1 MIKHKSIILN
11 KLFYSEM
18 KALVKKFDRISES
31 EIVEIEEIFESI
43 ENENTKSYL
52 LNNSIKLQEIVKE
65 NRRMKLQQGEI
76 ELFSWINSKLEE
88 VNISK
93 VREYYEE
100 LQIINYIEIDDYI
113 IYKQGCCL
121 KEYAYSVLEERL
133 KDEFWVDTMF
143 TKDDIVEM
151 WVNETTKEEAL
162 EEIIENNDIEES
174 LGLEP
179 QYAFKI
185 KGIQYIYSQ
194 IEE

>member
-11 KLFYSEM
+11 QLFYSQM
-18 KALVKKFDRISES
+18 KALVKKFDRISEN

-43 ENENTKSYL
+43 EDENIKSYL
-52 LNNSIKLQEIVKE
+52 INNSIKLQEVVKE

-100 LQIINYIEIDDYI
+100 LQIINYIEVGDYI

-151 WVNETTKEEAL
+151 WVNEITKEEAL
-162 EEIIENNDIEES
+162 EEIVENNDIEES
-174 LGLEP
+174 LELEP
-179 QYAFKI
+179 KYAFRI
-185 KGIQYIYSQ
+185 KGIQYVYSQ

>member
-18 KALVKKFDRISES
+18 KALVKKFDRISE
-31 EIVEIEEIFESI
+31 
-43 ENENTKSYL
+43 NENTKSYL
-52 LNNSIKLQEIVKE
+52 LSNLIKLQEIIKE

-93 VREYYEE
+93 AREYYEE
-100 LQIINYIEIDDYI
+100 LQIINYIEISDYI
-113 IYKQGCCL
+113 IYKQVCCL
-121 KEYAYSVLEERL
+121 KEYAYSVLEQRL

-151 WVNETTKEEAL
+151 
-162 EEIIENNDIEES
+162 
-174 LGLEP
+174 
-179 QYAFKI
+179 
-185 KGIQYIYSQ
+185 
-194 IEE
+194 